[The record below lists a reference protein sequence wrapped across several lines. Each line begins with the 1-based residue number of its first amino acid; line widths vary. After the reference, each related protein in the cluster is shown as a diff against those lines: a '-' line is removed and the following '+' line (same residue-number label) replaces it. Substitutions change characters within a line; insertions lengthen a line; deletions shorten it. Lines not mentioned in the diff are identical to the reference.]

1 MVKKKVQEN
10 KKGKKMAGEGGHKQ
24 RQTQIATGKQEK
36 GEAGAFMGY
45 CTFMVEQNCSQC
57 VSTLV
62 SIFKS
67 NTK

>member
-1 MVKKKVQEN
+1 
-10 KKGKKMAGEGGHKQ
+10 MAGEGGHKQ
-24 RQTQIATGKQEK
+24 RQTQIATGKREK

-45 CTFMVEQNCSQC
+45 CTFMVEQNYSQC